1 MSYLNIL
8 AVTFAV
14 TGPIFILV
22 LLGLVLKR
30 WGFIDDT
37 FVTMSSRLVF
47 SLCLPVLL
55 FTTITSIDMA
65 TTLALDVLGFSVAG
79 TVLTFALSW
88 LVALLWV
95 RPRIDR
101 GVFVQASFRSNL
113 GVVGLALCANAYGK
127 EGLALASLLMAAM
140 TVLFNIL
147 SVVVLAYYNAARAIS
162 WRGVLV
168 DILRNPL
175 IVAIV
180 LALLVNFVQLPIPAV
195 LKSTGAYLGS
205 LALPLALLGT
215 GASMNLKA
223 LRHSSSVTVLCLL
236 LKTLLLPALITW
248 LAWWLGY
255 RDVNLGVLFL
265 LFMSPTATASF
276 IMVKSMGG
284 NEALAAN
291 LIMTTTLVSLLTA
304 SLGLF
309 LLRILALA

>member
-22 LLGLVLKR
+22 LLGLGLKR

-65 TTLALDVLGFSVAG
+65 TTMALDVLGFSVAG

-223 LRHSSSVTVLCLL
+223 LRHSSSVTALCLL

>member
-8 AVTFAV
+8 AATFAV

-22 LLGLVLKR
+22 LLGLGLQR

-65 TTLALDVLGFSVAG
+65 ATLALDVLGFSVVG

-140 TVLFNIL
+140 TVIYNIL

-223 LRHSSSVTVLCLL
+223 LRHSSSVTALCLL
-236 LKTLLLPALITW
+236 LKTLLLPALVTW

>member
-1 MSYLNIL
+1 LSYLNIL

-22 LLGLVLKR
+22 LLGLGLKR

-65 TTLALDVLGFSVAG
+65 TTMALDVLGFSVAG

-140 TVLFNIL
+140 TVIYNIL

-180 LALLVNFVQLPIPAV
+180 LALLVNFVQLPIPMV

>member
-22 LLGLVLKR
+22 LLGLGLKR

-65 TTLALDVLGFSVAG
+65 ATLALDVLGFSVAG

-140 TVLFNIL
+140 TVIYNIL
-147 SVVVLAYYNAARAIS
+147 SVVVLVYYNAARAIS

>member
-1 MSYLNIL
+1 MLYLTLL
-8 AVTFAV
+8 AETLAV

-22 LLGLVLKR
+22 LLGLALKR
-30 WGFIDDT
+30 LGFIDDQ

-55 FTTITSIDMA
+55 FTTITGVD
-65 TTLALDVLGFSVAG
+65 LANSPAFALLSFSAVGAG
-79 TVLTFALSW
+79 LTFVISW
-88 LVALLWV
+88 LAAITLVYPKV
-95 RPRIDR
+95 DR

-113 GVVGLALCANAYGK
+113 GVVGLALCANAYGTQ
-127 EGLALASLLMAAM
+127 GLVLASLLMAVM
-140 TVLFNIL
+140 TVIYNIL
-147 SVVVLAYYNAARAIS
+147 SVVVLSYYNVARAIS
-162 WRGVLV
+162 WRGVLM
-168 DILRNPL
+168 DIATNPL

-180 LALLVNFVQLPIPAV
+180 LALLVGSLRLPIPVV
-195 LKSTGAYLGS
+195 LERTGAYLGS

-223 LRHSSSVTVLCLL
+223 LRHSSSVTLLCVA
-236 LKTLLLPALITW
+236 LKTMILPALITW
-248 LAWWLGY
+248 LAWLLGY
-255 RDVNLGVLFL
+255 RDLSLGVLFL

-284 NEALAAN
+284 NDALAAN

-309 LLRILALA
+309 LLRVLALA

>member
-8 AVTFAV
+8 AATFAV

-22 LLGLVLKR
+22 LLGLGLQR

-65 TTLALDVLGFSVAG
+65 ATLALDVLGFSVVG

-88 LVALLWV
+88 LVALFWV

-140 TVLFNIL
+140 TVIYNIL

-223 LRHSSSVTVLCLL
+223 LRHSSSVTALCLL
-236 LKTLLLPALITW
+236 LKTLLLPALVTW

>member
-8 AVTFAV
+8 AATFAV

-22 LLGLVLKR
+22 LLGLGLKR

-65 TTLALDVLGFSVAG
+65 ATLALDVLGFSVAG

-140 TVLFNIL
+140 TVIYNIL

-223 LRHSSSVTVLCLL
+223 LRHSSSVTALCLL
-236 LKTLLLPALITW
+236 LKTLLLPALVTW

>member
-22 LLGLVLKR
+22 LLGLGLKR

-65 TTLALDVLGFSVAG
+65 TTMALDVLGFSVAG

-127 EGLALASLLMAAM
+127 EGLALASLLMADM